1 MACSH
6 ATGLSWGG
14 TVILQ
19 PQGLAQR
26 ASSAYMGTPEGA
38 RMSFWSRLADRL
50 RGRECFLECD
60 GCDERARLHQVEDA
74 DFAMAL
80 IGLGAKM
87 AKADGAVTRSE
98 VRAFYEVFRPP
109 PEGRAALDRAFQLA
123 TQTTLGFDGYARRL
137 AKRFNCYPALLED
150 VLDGLFHIAKADGA
164 VTPDEMQYLERVA
177 DIFGFSET
185 EFRRIRSAHI
195 DAGDHDP
202 YVILGIEADISDLD
216 LRRAYRRI
224 ASQNHPDRLIARGA
238 PPEIQRMA
246 DEKMAAINSAYGQIL
261 QERGLVASAAN

>member
-1 MACSH
+1 
-6 ATGLSWGG
+6 
-14 TVILQ
+14 
-19 PQGLAQR
+19 
-26 ASSAYMGTPEGA
+26 
-38 RMSFWSRLADRL
+38 MSFWSRLADRL

-150 VLDGLFHIAKADGA
+150 VLDGLFHIAKADGVVHPNELEFLTDVA
-164 VTPDEMQYLERVA
+164 TIFGISGVEFERVTA
-177 DIFGFSET
+177 RHVDRGQ
-185 EFRRIRSAHI
+185 R
-195 DAGDHDP
+195 DP
-202 YVILGIEADISDLD
+202 WRILGLDRDATYADA
-216 LRRAYRRI
+216 RRRYLQLVRE
-224 ASQNHPDRLIARGA
+224 NHPDQMMSRGLPEEFVKIANDR
-238 PPEIQRMA
+238 I
-246 DEKMAAINSAYGQIL
+246 AAINDAWELVEPELKAVAGEAGSRSA
-261 QERGLVASAAN
+261 